1 MRDLERAR
9 QKAAH
14 NAAKRAAGGATDAGS
29 VIAQERRAADVAR
42 SRRREQEVFL
52 HELLAVRA
60 KRQRGPGAAKPRRG
74 K

>member
-42 SRRREQEVFL
+42 TRFSTTTTLYNTLILQQSYL
-52 HELLAVRA
+52 
-60 KRQRGPGAAKPRRG
+60 
-74 K
+74 